1 MDFRIK
7 RTATAIAVAT
17 ALAMPG
23 VALAQTDAE
32 KALEARVAELE
43 KLVQQLSADQTKTAT
58 EVATTAKAV
67 EEAKTLPAPPPAP
80 TVSTANKGSLTVKGF
95 VIASLYA
102 QDANFAFG
110 NGQSAEFPTGEY
122 STDKWTYG
130 GDVRNT
136 RLTLDW
142 KGPEVANG
150 AKFGG
155 LVEMDFFG
163 GFAGGGFT
171 DEQPNPRLRL
181 AYVDVTKGDTTIR
194 IGQAWSPFF
203 GNVPASPTHV
213 AFPLGFGSAGMV
225 GWRFPGLFVYH
236 NFSKNAKLTL
246 AAMRGS
252 WNDAS
257 PAYGNGAGE
266 SGTPQFEARFDFSAG
281 PWSLYVVG
289 HYDQKDC
296 NLVGDTSASVCG
308 YGYTKKNLDG
318 TAVEL
323 GAKATF
329 GKFTLA
335 GNVYQGTAIGNQFGQ
350 ITQFGD
356 ISGWGG
362 WLQGSVKFT
371 PQWSAHL
378 FYGMEKPDDGDL
390 FASMAP
396 PTTATGVT
404 RARGENEMIAASVMY
419 SSGPYVFGIEWL
431 NDKVTMAGKNSS
443 GLPVSD
449 ISYRGNQLSFSAW
462 YKF

>member
-1 MDFRIK
+1 MDSRIK

-17 ALAMPG
+17 VLAMPG

-43 KLVQQLSADQTKTAT
+43 KLVQQMSAQQAAPAATAAP
-58 EVATTAKAV
+58 ATTPA
-67 EEAKTLPAPPPAP
+67 APPPAP
-80 TVSTANKGSLTVKGF
+80 TVNTANKGTLTVKGF

-110 NGQSAEFPTGEY
+110 NGQNAEFPTGEY
-122 STDKWTYG
+122 ATDEITYG

-163 GFAGGGFT
+163 GFAGGAFT

-203 GNVPASPTHV
+203 GNVPVSPTHV
-213 AFPLGFGSAGMV
+213 AFPLGYGSAGMV

-236 NFSKNAKLTL
+236 NFSKNTKLTL

-252 WNDAS
+252 WNDS
-257 PAYGNGAGE
+257 SVTFGNGAGE
-266 SGTPQFEARFDFSAG
+266 SGTPQFEARLDFTAG
-281 PWSLYVVG
+281 PLNLYVVG

-296 NLVGDTSASVCG
+296 NLVGDTGGNVCG
-308 YGYTKKNLDG
+308 YGYTKDTLDG
-318 TAVEL
+318 TAVEV

-329 GKFTLA
+329 GKFSLA
-335 GNVYQGTAIGNQFGQ
+335 GNVYQGTAIGQQFGQ
-350 ITQFGD
+350 ITQFAD

-362 WLQGSVKFT
+362 WLQGSLKFT
-371 PQWSAHL
+371 PQWSANL
-378 FYGMEKPDDGDL
+378 FYGMEKPDSDDV
-390 FASMAP
+390 FASIAP
-396 PTTATGVT
+396 PTGATAA
-404 RARGENEMIAASVMY
+404 RARSENEMIAASVMY
-419 SSGPYVFGIEWL
+419 SSGPYVFGVEWL
-431 NDKVTMAGKNSS
+431 NDKVTLAGKTSA
-443 GLPVSD
+443 GGEASD
-449 ISYRGNQLSFSAW
+449 ISLTGNQLSFSAW

>member
-1 MDFRIK
+1 MDSRIK

-17 ALAMPG
+17 VLAMPG

-43 KLVQQLSADQTKTAT
+43 KLVQQMSTQQAAPAATAAP
-58 EVATTAKAV
+58 ATTPA
-67 EEAKTLPAPPPAP
+67 APPPAP

-122 STDKWTYG
+122 DTDKITYG

-163 GFAGGGFT
+163 GFTGGAFT

-203 GNVPASPTHV
+203 GNVPVSPTHV
-213 AFPLGFGSAGMV
+213 AFPLGYGSAGMV

-236 NFSKNAKLTL
+236 NFSKNTKLTL

-257 PAYGNGAGE
+257 PTFGNGAGE
-266 SGTPQFEARFDFSAG
+266 SGTPQFEARLDFTAG
-281 PWSLYVVG
+281 PLNLYVVG

-296 NLVGDTSASVCG
+296 TLVGDTAR
-308 YGYTKKNLDG
+308 
-318 TAVEL
+318 AR
-323 GAKATF
+323 
-329 GKFTLA
+329 
-335 GNVYQGTAIGNQFGQ
+335 
-350 ITQFGD
+350 
-356 ISGWGG
+356 
-362 WLQGSVKFT
+362 
-371 PQWSAHL
+371 AH
-378 FYGMEKPDDGDL
+378 
-390 FASMAP
+390 AA
-396 PTTATGVT
+396 TATPRTPLTVRQSKSVPRQPSVSSAWPATST
-404 RARGENEMIAASVMY
+404 RARRSASSSGRSPSSPISPAGAAGCRAAS
-419 SSGPYVFGIEWL
+419 SSRR
-431 NDKVTMAGKNSS
+431 S
-443 GLPVSD
+443 GRPTCSTAWKSRIATTCSRRSRRRPALPPLTA
-449 ISYRGNQLSFSAW
+449 RGARTR
-462 YKF
+462 

>member
-163 GFAGGGFT
+163 GFAAGGFT
-171 DEQPNPRLRL
+171 DEQPVPRLRL

-236 NFSKNAKLTL
+236 NFSKNTKLTL

-257 PAYGNGAGE
+257 PSFGNGAGE
-266 SGTPQFEARFDFSAG
+266 SGTPQFEARLDFSAG

-329 GKFTLA
+329 GKVTLA

-431 NDKVTMAGKNSS
+431 NDKVTMAGKNILSQ
-443 GLPVSD
+443 PVSD

>member
-67 EEAKTLPAPPPAP
+67 EEAKTPPAPPPAP

-163 GFAGGGFT
+163 GFAAGGFT
-171 DEQPNPRLRL
+171 DEQPVPRLRL

-236 NFSKNAKLTL
+236 NFSKNTKLTL

-257 PAYGNGAGE
+257 PAFGNGAGE
-266 SGTPQFEARFDFSAG
+266 SGTPQFEARLDFSAG

-296 NLVGDTSASVCG
+296 NLVGDTATNVCG
-308 YGYTKKNLDG
+308 NGYTKKNLDG

-323 GAKATF
+323 GAKASF
-329 GKFTLA
+329 GKVTLA

-371 PQWSAHL
+371 PQWSANL
-378 FYGMEKPDDGDL
+378 FYGMEKPDDGDV
-390 FASMAP
+390 FDYIAT
-396 PTTATGVT
+396 PTGTAVN

>member
-1 MDFRIK
+1 MDSRIK

-43 KLVQQLSADQTKTAT
+43 KLVQQMSAQQAAPAATAAP
-58 EVATTAKAV
+58 ATTPA
-67 EEAKTLPAPPPAP
+67 APPPAP

-102 QDANFAFG
+102 QDANFAFS
-110 NGQSAEFPTGEY
+110 NGQAAEFPTGEY

-163 GFAGGGFT
+163 GFAGGAFT

-236 NFSKNAKLTL
+236 NFSKNTKLTL

-252 WNDAS
+252 WNDSS
-257 PAYGNGAGE
+257 PSFGNGAGE
-266 SGTPQFEARFDFSAG
+266 SGTPQFEARLDFAAG
-281 PWSLYVVG
+281 PLNLYVVG

-296 NLVGDTSASVCG
+296 NLVGDTSSSVCG

-329 GKFTLA
+329 GKITLA

-371 PQWSAHL
+371 PQWSANL
-378 FYGMEKPDDGDL
+378 FYGMEKPDDADL
-390 FASMAP
+390 FASIAP
-396 PTTATGVT
+396 PTSATGVS

-419 SSGPYVFGIEWL
+419 SSGPYVFGVEWL
-431 NDKVTMAGKNSS
+431 NDKVTMAGKNNL
-443 GLPVSD
+443 GQPVSD

>member
-1 MDFRIK
+1 MDSRIK

-17 ALAMPG
+17 VLAMPG

-43 KLVQQLSADQTKTAT
+43 KLVQQMSAQQAAPAATAAP
-58 EVATTAKAV
+58 ATTPA
-67 EEAKTLPAPPPAP
+67 APPPAP
-80 TVSTANKGSLTVKGF
+80 TVNTANKGTLTVKGF

-122 STDKWTYG
+122 STDKTTYG

-163 GFAGGGFT
+163 GFTGGAFT

-213 AFPLGFGSAGMV
+213 AFPLGYGSAGMV

-236 NFSKNAKLTL
+236 NFSKNTKLTL

-252 WNDAS
+252 WNDS
-257 PAYGNGAGE
+257 SVTFGNGAGE
-266 SGTPQFEARFDFSAG
+266 SGTPQLEARLDFAAG
-281 PWSLYVVG
+281 PLNLYVVG

-296 NLVGDTSASVCG
+296 NLVGDTSSNVCG
-308 YGYTKKNLDG
+308 YGYTKDTLDG
-318 TAVEL
+318 TAVEV

-329 GKFTLA
+329 GKFSLA
-335 GNVYQGTAIGNQFGQ
+335 GNVYQGTAIGNQFGH
-350 ITQFGD
+350 ITQFAD

-362 WLQGSVKFT
+362 WLQGSLKFT
-371 PQWSAHL
+371 PQWSANL
-378 FYGMEKPDDGDL
+378 FYGMEKPDSGDV
-390 FASMAP
+390 FASIAP
-396 PTTATGVT
+396 PGTGVA
-404 RARGENEMIAASVMY
+404 RARGENEMIAASVVY
-419 SSGPYVFGIEWL
+419 SSGPYVFGVEWL
-431 NDKVTMAGKNSS
+431 NDKVTMAGKTSA
-443 GLPVSD
+443 GLEASD
-449 ISYRGNQLSFSAW
+449 ISYTGNQLSFSAW